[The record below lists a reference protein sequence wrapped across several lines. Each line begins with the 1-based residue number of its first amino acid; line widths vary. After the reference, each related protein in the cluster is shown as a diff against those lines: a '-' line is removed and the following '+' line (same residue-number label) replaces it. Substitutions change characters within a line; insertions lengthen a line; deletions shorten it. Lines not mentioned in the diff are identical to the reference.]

1 MLKKLFKHEMQE
13 TGKLLLP
20 LCLIVIAATILGAIL
35 IQTGI
40 FANAHLTALPVV
52 YMILYIFSIIT
63 LFILSAVYLMMRFYK
78 TMYSAEGYLTHTLP
92 VSPSAILNTKILSA
106 LIWLVFV
113 CIICVFSVMTLIF
126 SATNFPSLSELS
138 EIKNAIAEV
147 LDMPFAAAACLIIF
161 GILIAYLSSIL
172 MVYACFAVGQLFGQ
186 YRIPAAIVAY
196 IVFYIIQQ
204 IVSLIALFIFGMA
217 AFDNQAIEQMPPSF
231 YRSICLLGVTLFVLF
246 ATAYYITCQYIT
258 KKKLNLE

>member
-1 MLKKLFKHEMQE
+1 MQE

-40 FANAHLTALPVV
+40 FTNAHLTAIPVV

-78 TMYSAEGYLTHTLP
+78 TMYSTQGYLTHTLP
-92 VSPSAILNTKILSA
+92 VSSSAILNTKILSA
-106 LIWLVFV
+106 LIWLVLV
-113 CIICVFSVMTLIF
+113 CIICVLSVMTLVF
-126 SATNFPSLSELS
+126 SASSFPSLSDLDEM
-138 EIKNAIAEV
+138 KYAIAKV
-147 LDMPFAAAACLIIF
+147 LDMPFAGAICLIIF
-161 GILIAYLSSIL
+161 GVLIAYLSTIL
-172 MVYACFAVGQLFGQ
+172 MVYACLAVGQLFGQ

-204 IVSLIALFIFGMA
+204 IISLITLFIFGMS
-217 AFDNQAIEQMPPSF
+217 AFDNQKIEQMPPST
-231 YRSICLLGVTLFVLF
+231 YRNIILLSVALFILF
-246 ATAYYITCQYIT
+246 AAAYYAACQYIT